1 MKVIKPPKSILKNHK
16 RNKLVFLAGT
26 IEMGNSEDW
35 QAKAENYFEDLNEYT
50 ILNPRR
56 DNWDSSWEQ
65 DFENP
70 VFYQQVNWE
79 LRGLDLAHKIIMYL
93 DPNTK
98 SPVSMLELGLYANS
112 GKLLVCCPKGFWRK
126 GNIDVVC
133 EKYNIPI
140 YESLDQL
147 LEDHFKK

>member
-1 MKVIKPPKSILKNHK
+1 
-16 RNKLVFLAGT
+16 
-26 IEMGNSEDW
+26 
-35 QAKAENYFEDLNEYT
+35 
-50 ILNPRR
+50 
-56 DNWDSSWEQ
+56 
-65 DFENP
+65 
-70 VFYQQVNWE
+70 
-79 LRGLDLAHKIIMYL
+79 
-93 DPNTK
+93 
-98 SPVSMLELGLYANS
+98 MLELGLYANS